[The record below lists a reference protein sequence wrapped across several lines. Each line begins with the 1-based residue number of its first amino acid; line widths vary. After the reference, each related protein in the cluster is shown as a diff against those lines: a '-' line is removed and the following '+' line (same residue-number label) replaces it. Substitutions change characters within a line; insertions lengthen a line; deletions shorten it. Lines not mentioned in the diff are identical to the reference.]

1 MCDVM
6 CYVFSIMRCGGLVV
20 NRIPIGYQC
29 KYRALTAQLQH
40 SSADS
45 ALERGNFIKIFLIF
59 VSVLAALA
67 RDD

>member
-29 KYRALTAQLQH
+29 KYSTDCTVQH
-40 SSADS
+40 SSVH
-45 ALERGNFIKIFLIF
+45 LV
-59 VSVLAALA
+59 VS
-67 RDD
+67 